1 MKWCDNTSS
10 VEEWGS
16 EEIII
21 PYVSPV
27 DGRGIDTFQTSM
39 SKLVEKSI

>member
-1 MKWCDNTSS
+1 MKWCDITPS

-21 PYVSPV
+21 PYTSPV
-27 DGRGIDTFQTSM
+27 DGNDIDTFQTSM
-39 SKLVEKSI
+39 SNGKKST